1 MELANMPTAFE
12 PLVALGLN
20 ILKALVF
27 LILGWI
33 VAGWLSRFVRRRVE
47 ASETI
52 DSTLGVFFSSIVRYL
67 ILAAV
72 VIATLQTFGFQV
84 TSLVAMLGAATLAV
98 GLALQGTLSHLA
110 AGVMLVFFRPYKIG
124 DFVEVGGNTG
134 SVTDLNLFTT
144 ELTTADGVKIYLPN
158 GEAWGKPISNF
169 STNPKRRCDI
179 TFGIDYAD
187 DIDKAIAI
195 ILDVVKADGRFLDEP
210 AAPWVRVVNLGESS
224 VDIQLR
230 AWCASGDLWEAKF
243 ATMKAVKEA
252 FDTGGISIPYPHT
265 TLDSREG
272 GFKVAQ
278 V

>member
-33 VAGWLSRFVRRRVE
+33 VAGWLSRLVRRRVE
-47 ASETI
+47 ASEKI
-52 DSTLGVFFSSIVRYL
+52 DSTLGTFFSSIVRYL

-144 ELTTADGVKIYLPN
+144 ELTTVDGVRIYLPN

-169 STNPKRRCDI
+169 SANPKRRCDI

-195 ILDVVKADGRFLDEP
+195 ILYVVKADGRFVDEP
-210 AAPWVRVVNLGESS
+210 AEPWVRVVNLGDSS

-230 AWCASGDLWEAKF
+230 AWCAAGDLWEAKF

-252 FDTGGISIPYPHT
+252 FDTGGISIPDPHT
-265 TLDSREG
+265 TLDSRNG
-272 GFKVAQ
+272 GFKVVQA
-278 V
+278 